1 MNNGQ
6 PIRRDSVCVVNTDG
20 SLSNAELLE
29 QMTEGVDDRDIR
41 AKTRTKFH
49 AAGIPSAALNRLFPD
64 LDPLPEE

>member
-1 MNNGQ
+1 VNNSQ
-6 PIRRDSVCVVNTDG
+6 QMRRDSVCVVNADG
-20 SLSNAELLE
+20 SLSNAELHE

-64 LDPLPEE
+64 LEPLPK